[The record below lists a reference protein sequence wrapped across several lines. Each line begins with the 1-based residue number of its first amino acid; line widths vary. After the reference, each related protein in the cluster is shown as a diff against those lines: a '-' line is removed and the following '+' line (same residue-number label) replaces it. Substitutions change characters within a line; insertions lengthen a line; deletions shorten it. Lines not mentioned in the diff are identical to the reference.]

1 MWPFPRTSSGPER
14 PGLALSLADDGA
26 APALRASPSL
36 AAPCRNPL
44 RERYIAARFCGVARG
59 AADLRSPDAVI
70 KAARLYFEEERS
82 DLAVELLAI
91 AEEES
96 GGEPAFVLARLE
108 ILYLAADRDEFV
120 ALARRFHASHP
131 RHEAWPEVARLGQR
145 LAPEEPL
152 FGSAERSLPHDHY
165 GPWPHLPN
173 WIRAP
178 WDLCAEVAAADFH
191 RAVASIA
198 AVGALG
204 PDLTLDDGAHS

>member
-96 GGEPAFVLARLE
+96 GGEPAFVLARS
-108 ILYLAADRDEFV
+108 ITP
-120 ALARRFHASHP
+120 ALALLLVLVWLTTRALTPPS
-131 RHEAWPEVARLGQR
+131 
-145 LAPEEPL
+145 PL
-152 FGSAERSLPHDHY
+152 KDCH
-165 GPWPHLPN
+165 
-173 WIRAP
+173 
-178 WDLCAEVAAADFH
+178 
-191 RAVASIA
+191 
-198 AVGALG
+198 
-204 PDLTLDDGAHS
+204 T